1 MKRFLTAAALL
12 LVLAVGASAQSIT
25 PGGGVGGSGTV
36 TGVSSDCSGSGSG
49 VIPIICT
56 KTNGVAYAPSATTD
70 TTNAANIG
78 SGTLPAGRL
87 PALTGD
93 ITTSAGSAATTLTTS
108 GVTAGSYTAANITV
122 DAKGR
127 VTVAAN
133 GSGGGSG
140 TVSAGTSGQPAVYTG
155 STTVGS
161 EAAILTTQGGTG
173 STTGSGYALWQVHN
187 PASLTMLNFGDSI
200 TLGTGATTN
209 ALGYAGL
216 LQTDSNTA
224 QTNEGTSGAYA
235 CDVDATQIFN
245 DNVSTITI
253 PVSRNPLQTL
263 MIGTNDANIKGVGS
277 YETGVYKPC
286 HQASIAWL
294 TIPSTNKTLASTCT
308 QTGTWAADGNY
319 AATLAVKSST
329 NSSTLSCSITTNGGP
344 IYIWYAVN
352 DAYTGTFTYALD
364 GGSTTSLSS
373 VSTPLVA
380 ALGTNGV
387 FLVRLTSVSAAS
399 HTVAFNVTSGTG
411 GTNTVSIIGIGTTPP
426 ATPQYFGAPAVYV
439 AGVIQQQSNANAA
452 ATAAYNADALADVNL
467 LAGDGLPVYFVDAR
481 SAVNSST
488 QMANTLHPN
497 NAGHSAIRDAFESQI
512 QFTPGFSGIMN
523 SAPLAQ
529 NNPTAAN
536 YNYYLITGYQASG
549 TGLTSTTQLMPGVLT
564 YRNTG
569 LGYYAGTDTGYSGT
583 QYEARLFGT
592 TGIFGATLSHC
603 AVNNTSQ
610 AGCTDDLWTDTTNY
624 NVHVRGSLGIGM
636 TPVNPIDVTLTQAT
650 NSYISLTNAG
660 SGATTAAYFRGFNGT
675 DNSFFGVN
683 GTAYTT
689 SGLLTAHTAIAYGSA
704 GLALI
709 GAGGPV
715 CIAANGTSKSLC
727 VNAALSNSLPVY
739 TDGSGNLTSTAP
751 TGYSAV
757 LSGTTGSIGGSALLA
772 GACAA
777 GTVTV
782 TGATTSMVATASPS
796 TDPDSTLTTGVAIYA
811 FVSSSNTVTVRICA
825 IVAVT
830 PAASTYNVRVLQ

>member
-1 MKRFLTAAALL
+1 MKRLLTAAALL

-25 PGGGVGGSGTV
+25 PGGGGGGGSGTV

-93 ITTSAGSAATTLTTS
+93 ITTSAGSAATTLATS

-133 GSGGGSG
+133 GGGGGSG
-140 TVSAGTSGQPAVYTG
+140 TVSPGTSGQPAVYTG

-161 EAAILTTQGGTG
+161 EPAILTTQGGTG

-187 PASLTMLNFGDSI
+187 PASVTMNNFGDSI

-216 LQTDSNTA
+216 LQTDSSTA
-224 QTNEGTSGAYA
+224 QNNTGTSGAYA
-235 CDVDATQIFN
+235 CDVDATQVFN
-245 DNVSTITI
+245 DNNATITI

-294 TIPSTNKTLASTCT
+294 AVPSTSKVLASTCT
-308 QTGTWAADGNY
+308 QTGTWTSDGNY

-329 NSSTLSCSITTNGGP
+329 NASTLSCPITTNGGP

-364 GGSTTSLSS
+364 GGATTSLSS

-387 FLVRLTSVSAAS
+387 FLVRLTGVAAAS

-426 ATPQYFGAPAVYV
+426 ATPQYFGAPALYV
-439 AGVIQQQSNANAA
+439 AGVIQQQNNTAAA

-481 SAVNSST
+481 GAVNSTT
-488 QMANTLHPN
+488 QMTNTLHPN

-512 QFTPGFSGIMN
+512 QFTPGFSGIIN

-529 NNPTAAN
+529 NNPLSNT
-536 YNYYLITGYQASG
+536 YNYYALTGYQASG
-549 TGLTSTTQLMPGVLT
+549 TGLTSTTQLMPGLLT
-564 YRNTG
+564 YRNVG
-569 LGYYAGTDTGYSGT
+569 LGYVAGVDTGYSGT
-583 QYEARLFGT
+583 QYESRLFGT

-603 AVNNTSQ
+603 AVNNTTQ
-610 AGCTDDLWTDTTNY
+610 GGCTDDLWTDTTSY
-624 NVHVRGSLGIGM
+624 NVHVRNNLQSPAIG
-636 TPVNPIDVTLTQAT
+636 VNTAPAAGYAVD
-650 NSYISLTNAG
+650 ISAG
-660 SGATTAAYFRGFNGT
+660 SN
-675 DNSFFGVN
+675 V
-683 GTAYTT
+683 
-689 SGLLTAHTAIAYGSA
+689 GLRIS
-704 GLALI
+704 
-709 GAGGPV
+709 GAG
-715 CIAANGTSKSLC
+715 AY
-727 VNAALSNSLPVY
+727 AALSTSNAGFSLIRGYDSTTERWGIGQSGAAGNNGLYFFVGANADTGDSAAAGNIDTNGNWRLGQAGVPTVAANACGSTTQGTVAAGSTNQSGQLTVGTAAVTSCVITFANSGF
-739 TDGSGNLTSTAP
+739 TTAP
-751 TGYSAV
+751 RAV
-757 LSGTTGSIGGSALLA
+757 VLQPANATAA
-772 GACAA
+772 AA
-777 GTVTV
+777 GTTLAYVSAIS
-782 TGATTSMVATASPS
+782 ATTFTITGNALASASYYYMV
-796 TDPDSTLTTGVAIYA
+796 
-811 FVSSSNTVTVRICA
+811 F
-825 IVAVT
+825 
-830 PAASTYNVRVLQ
+830 

>member
-1 MKRFLTAAALL
+1 MRRLLTAAALL

-25 PGGGVGGSGTV
+25 PGGGGGGGSGTV

-56 KTNGVAYAPSATTD
+56 KTNGVVYAPSATTD

-133 GSGGGSG
+133 GSGGSG

-187 PASLTMLNFGDSI
+187 PASVTMNNLGDSV

-216 LQTDSNTA
+216 LQTDSSTA
-224 QTNEGTSGAYA
+224 QNNTGTSGAYA
-235 CDVDATQIFN
+235 CDVDATQVFN
-245 DNVSTITI
+245 DNNATITI

-263 MIGTNDANIKGVGS
+263 MIGINDANIKGVGS

-294 TIPSTNKTLASTCT
+294 TVPSTSKVLASTCT
-308 QTGTWAADGNY
+308 QTGTWTSDGNY

-329 NSSTLSCSITTNGGP
+329 NASTLSCPITTNGGP

-364 GGSTTSLSS
+364 GGATTSLSS

-387 FLVRLTSVSAAS
+387 FLVRLTGVAAAS

-426 ATPQYFGAPAVYV
+426 ATPQYFGAPALYV
-439 AGVIQQQSNANAA
+439 AGVIQQQNNTAAA

-481 SAVNSST
+481 GAVNSTT

-512 QFTPGFSGIMN
+512 QFTPGFSGIIN

-529 NNPTAAN
+529 NNPLSNT
-536 YNYYLITGYQASG
+536 YNYYALTGYQASG
-549 TGLTSTTQLMPGVLT
+549 TGLTSTTQLMPGLLT
-564 YRNTG
+564 YRNVG
-569 LGYYAGTDTGYSGT
+569 LGYVAGVDTGYSGT
-583 QYEARLFGT
+583 QYESRLFGT

-603 AVNNTSQ
+603 AVNNTTQ
-610 AGCTDDLWTDTTNY
+610 GGCTDDLWTDTTSY
-624 NVHVRGSLGIGM
+624 NVHVRSTILTPSVQSTAGAAPGIG
-636 TPVNPIDVTLTQAT
+636 
-650 NSYISLTNAG
+650 
-660 SGATTAAYFRGFNGT
+660 TTEVQNW
-675 DNSFFGVN
+675 VN
-683 GTAYTT
+683 G
-689 SGLLTAHTAIAYGSA
+689 G
-704 GLALI
+704 
-709 GAGGPV
+709 
-715 CIAANGTSKSLC
+715 
-727 VNAALSNSLPVY
+727 
-739 TDGSGNLTSTAP
+739 AP
-751 TGYSAV
+751 TEAWV
-757 LSGTTGSIGGSALLA
+757 N
-772 GACAA
+772 
-777 GTVTV
+777 
-782 TGATTSMVATASPS
+782 
-796 TDPDSTLTTGVAIYA
+796 STLTTGNRIADAIFNGTGFQLR
-811 FVSSSNTVTVRICA
+811 FVNDAYSGATTFLTCTGGQTLGATGCSIAAPTISTGTKFTASGCSLSATVGGSSAGQFTSGTTGACTVTITLNGA
-825 IVAVT
+825 T
-830 PAASTYNVRVLQ
+830 ASTAPNGWSCWVSDETTGNLMRQTASTATTATVSGTTVSGDVITFGCVGY